1 MGLKS
6 HPLLYP
12 PNLLLEEDIFPPLSF
27 SLMPF
32 SAFCPTPLPQAG
44 DVSMQGKGSS
54 GLFSLLNLAETCQI
68 QKERS
73 WAFLTQATISEIKKT
88 PPTCRCLMFYHFFT
102 SCEATYTL
110 GILIRNSKCYEKKAK
125 KKKKGLWLLGDVLL
139 PLYLLLSWDLCSS
152 PYLDGRSQPQLNAV
166 GKTLTPEESHL
177 QEKVVKARRG
187 TAGWSCFSSSPP
199 L

>member
-6 HPLLYP
+6 HPHLYP
-12 PNLLLEEDIFPPLSF
+12 PNLLLEEDVFPPLSF
-27 SLMPF
+27 SLMAF

-68 QKERS
+68 QKECS
-73 WAFLTQATISEIKKT
+73 WAFLTQATISEIKKKT
-88 PPTCRCLMFYHFFT
+88 TCRCLMFYHFFA

-125 KKKKGLWLLGDVLL
+125 KKKACDFWGMFSYLCTSCCLEIFVPL
-139 PLYLLLSWDLCSS
+139 P
-152 PYLDGRSQPQLNAV
+152 
-166 GKTLTPEESHL
+166 TLTGDLSPSSMPLERPWHRR
-177 QEKVVKARRG
+177 KATFRKK
-187 TAGWSCFSSSPP
+187 S
-199 L
+199 

>member
-73 WAFLTQATISEIKKT
+73 WAFLTQATISEIKKK

-125 KKKKGLWLLGDVLL
+125 KKKKGPVTFGGCSPTSVPPVVLRSLFLSL
-139 PLYLLLSWDLCSS
+139 P
-152 PYLDGRSQPQLNAV
+152 
-166 GKTLTPEESHL
+166 
-177 QEKVVKARRG
+177 
-187 TAGWSCFSSSPP
+187 
-199 L
+199 